1 MNRLIPLL
9 MALSIIPSQAGCASD
24 EPAAAQEETV
34 QTENATASSEQAE
47 DAENIENTENTEATE
62 TTENPQDASDLSED
76 PEADQN
82 TITVTAGDT
91 SFTAVL
97 YDNET
102 AQAFY
107 DMLPLTLDMSELNG
121 NEKYFYIDEPLK
133 VDAHSPGTIN
143 SGDIKLYG
151 CDCIVLFY
159 ETFSSGYSYTDIGKI
174 DDPEGLTQALG
185 GGSVSVTF
193 TKG

>member
-24 EPAAAQEETV
+24 EPVREETA
-34 QTENATASSEQAE
+34 QTENGQTASNEQE
-47 DAENIENTENTEATE
+47 KNMETMKNTENTP
-62 TTENPQDASDLSED
+62 NASDPSED
-76 PEADQN
+76 PEANQN
-82 TITVTAGDT
+82 TITVTAGDA

-121 NEKYFYIDEPLK
+121 NEKYFYLDEPLEG
-133 VDAHSPGTIN
+133 DAHSPGTIN

-151 CDCIVLFY
+151 SDCIVLFY

-174 DDPEGLTQALG
+174 DDPEGLAQALG

-193 TKG
+193 SKG

>member
-24 EPAAAQEETV
+24 EPVREETA
-34 QTENATASSEQAE
+34 QTENATTPSEQAE
-47 DAENIENTENTEATE
+47 DAENIENTENTE
-62 TTENPQDASDLSED
+62 TTEITQDASDPSED
-76 PEADQN
+76 PEANQN

-151 CDCIVLFY
+151 SDCIVLFY

-174 DDPEGLTQALG
+174 DDPEGLAQALG

>member
-9 MALSIIPSQAGCASD
+9 MALSIIPSQAGCALD
-24 EPAAAQEETV
+24 EPVREETA
-34 QTENATASSEQAE
+34 QTENATTPSEQAE
-47 DAENIENTENTEATE
+47 DAENIENTENTE
-62 TTENPQDASDLSED
+62 TTEITQDASDLSED
-76 PEADQN
+76 PEANQN

-151 CDCIVLFY
+151 SDCIVLFY

-174 DDPEGLTQALG
+174 DDPEGLAPALG